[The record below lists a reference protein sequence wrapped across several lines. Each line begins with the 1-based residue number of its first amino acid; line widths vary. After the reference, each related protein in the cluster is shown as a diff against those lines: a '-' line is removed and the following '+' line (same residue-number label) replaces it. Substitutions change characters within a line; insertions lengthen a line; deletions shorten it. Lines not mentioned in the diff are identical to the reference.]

1 MTILLITLTDSCC
14 QYDLRVHVCFIN
26 MQFLKKRYAQKIY
39 LFINRCS
46 HIHESDIWWIIDYFE
61 LFYLILLYLSIVG
74 NPWSVLLK
82 LIDHIHQSFLFF
94 INYSQSTNE
103 EAERFNTWRYKNKID
118 LPDVQIFFCI
128 TMPAY
133 SLF

>member
-1 MTILLITLTDSCC
+1 MHKKFICSSIDVVIFMKVIYGELLI
-14 QYDLRVHVCFIN
+14 I
-26 MQFLKKRYAQKIY
+26 LK
-39 LFINRCS
+39 
-46 HIHESDIWWIIDYFE
+46 

-118 LPDVQIFFCI
+118 LPDLQIFFCI
-128 TMPAY
+128 TMHAY